1 VVKLAVRAGKAQGAK
16 IASRVIEQ
24 AVADSWAQKADDL
37 ADEVQ
42 EVLQEEKTEKQFAQV
57 EMQVNKGENLM
68 KHGHEIMSRPKRTW
82 FETEKEKKVAR
93 KLGAVELNG
102 PNVKKSNV
110 KLSNKDKKRL
120 DDANERH
127 EGKIGWK
134 KGKSDRDAPK
144 TGKSKKGK
152 K

>member
-1 VVKLAVRAGKAQGAK
+1 M
-16 IASRVIEQ
+16 
-24 AVADSWAQKADDL
+24 
-37 ADEVQ
+37 ADEVA
-42 EVLQEEKTEKQFAQV
+42 EVLQEEKTEKQFSQA
-57 EMQVNKGENLM
+57 EMQFTKGENLM

-82 FETEKEKKVAR
+82 FETEKDKKVAR

-120 DDANERH
+120 DDANDRH

-134 KGKSDRDAPK
+134 KGKGDADFAKAPK
-144 TGKSKKGK
+144 SKSKPKGKGGPKGK